1 MSPDTNVNLASIQ
14 WDVELGR
21 VSTNLEKAR
30 TLIKQAAD
38 EGARLAVLPEM
49 WATSFM
55 AEAATEAESAVAD
68 AEAEIQDLS
77 KRHHIILVGSNYEF
91 APDGRIYNRARL
103 YEEGEIRG
111 EYRKIHL
118 FSPLGEDRYFAS
130 GDTACVVDTSLGR
143 IALAICYDLRF
154 PELCRALYLEE
165 ATILC
170 VPSMW
175 PEARALHW
183 RVLARARA
191 IENQWFV
198 IATNRC
204 GFEISAATGQEVQF
218 PGNSLIVD
226 PTGEIRSKGNGEESI
241 VSAEVDLKEVAIV
254 RRAIPV
260 SKDRREDVYE
270 RLTVKTSPRD
280 LAD

>member
-1 MSPDTNVNLASIQ
+1 MSPDTNVKLASIQ
-14 WDVELGR
+14 WDVELGQ
-21 VSTNLEKAR
+21 VSANLEKAR
-30 TLIKQAAD
+30 ALVKQAAD
-38 EGARLAVLPEM
+38 DGNRLAVLPEM

-55 AEAATEAESAVAD
+55 ADAATSVKSAVED

-91 APDGRIYNRARL
+91 GDDGKIYNRARL
-103 YEEGEIRG
+103 FEEGEILG
-111 EYRKIHL
+111 QYRKVHL
-118 FSPLGEDRYFAS
+118 FSPLGEDRHFTH
-130 GDTACVVDTSLGR
+130 GEEICVIDTSLGK
-143 IALAICYDLRF
+143 IAVAICYDLRF

-165 ATILC
+165 TAILC
-170 VPSMW
+170 LPSQW

-198 IATNRC
+198 VATNRC
-204 GFEISAATGQEVQF
+204 GFEISAATSQEVQF

-226 PTGEIRSKGNGEESI
+226 PTGEIRAKGNGEESV

-260 SKDRREDVYE
+260 RKDRREDVYPQLM
-270 RLTVKTSPRD
+270 RKPTPQS
-280 LAD
+280 

>member
-1 MSPDTNVNLASIQ
+1 MSPDTNVKLASIQ
-14 WDVELGR
+14 WDVELGQ
-21 VSTNLEKAR
+21 VSANLDKAR

-38 EGARLAVLPEM
+38 EGTRLAVLPEM

-55 AEAATEAESAVAD
+55 AEAATEAASAVKD

-77 KRHHIILVGSNYEF
+77 KRHHIILVGSNYEYRE
-91 APDGRIYNRARL
+91 DGKIYNRARL
-103 YEEGEIRG
+103 FEEGEVRG

-118 FSPLGEDRYFAS
+118 FSPLGEDRHFEP
-130 GDTACVVDTSLGR
+130 GREACVVDTSLGR
-143 IALAICYDLRF
+143 VAVAICYDLRF
-154 PELCRALYLEE
+154 PELCRALYLDD

-170 VPSMW
+170 LPSMW

-226 PTGEIRSKGNGEESI
+226 PTGEIRSKGNGEESV

-270 RLTVKTSPRD
+270 HLSVKPTRQLD
-280 LAD
+280 

>member
-14 WDVELGR
+14 WDVQLGQ
-21 VSTNLEKAR
+21 VSANLEKAR
-30 TLIKQAAD
+30 ELIKQASD
-38 EGARLAVLPEM
+38 TGNRLAVLPEM

-55 AEAATEAESAVAD
+55 AEDAPQVRAAVED

-91 APDGRIYNRARL
+91 TKDGKIYNRARL
-103 YEEGEIRG
+103 YEEGEILG

-118 FSPLGEDRYFAS
+118 FSPLGEDRHFAP
-130 GDTACVVDTSLGR
+130 GQEACVVDTSLGR
-143 IALAICYDLRF
+143 VAVAICYDLRF
-154 PELCRALYLEE
+154 PELCRALYLEG

-170 VPSMW
+170 LPSMW

-183 RVLARARA
+183 RVLCRARA
-191 IENQWFV
+191 IEDQWFV
-198 IATNRC
+198 VATNRC
-204 GFEISAATGQEVQF
+204 GFEVSAATGQEVQF

-226 PTGEIRSKGNGEESI
+226 PTGEIRAKGNGEASV
-241 VSAEVDLKEVAIV
+241 VSTEVDLKEVAIV

-260 SKDRREDVYE
+260 SKDRREDVYP
-270 RLTVKTSPRD
+270 RLLPKR
-280 LAD
+280 